1 MLDDAQFAQFLTMNS
16 LVEPEQLDVLQMV
29 AEEAEQPLYLTVI
42 ENQAVPEDVLVGLLS
57 QVMNVNSVSLTDFDP
72 EPDVLRKLPASLA
85 RDLGVLPV
93 GVGTGEHADV
103 LYVAMANPHDTDVL
117 DRLRTMVSGRVE
129 PLLAG
134 PIDLL
139 KAIERA
145 YQHKSPTAELELDDL
160 SARMLD
166 VDTGGDDDAQAVE
179 DDAILADDDGIED
192 VFDDF
197 YEQPA
202 GEVISAL
209 SLLDDIPRDR
219 HEHDTSPNVLS
230 MIDGLPEPQ
239 RRAETSADNS
249 LFPSFDDDAPPKP
262 PAPRGSALSG
272 LFGSAGSHASEST
285 PGKAPPTP
293 VEEDEDDSVLA
304 GVTGL
309 GKPAPRISGSFQ
321 RVSRREPSL
330 TPSAHEAPTVDTA
343 GIGPLS
349 RAAIQVLLRKGI
361 VTEEELNEEL
371 LRQRR

>member
-1 MLDDAQFAQFLTMNS
+1 MLDDAQFAQFLTMNE
-16 LVEPEQLDVLQMV
+16 LVEPDQLDVLQMV

-42 ENQAVPEDVLVGLLS
+42 ENQAVPEEVLVGLLS
-57 QVMNVNSVSLTDFDP
+57 QVMNVNSVSLNDFDADP
-72 EPDVLRKLPASLA
+72 AVLRRLPASLA

-93 GVGTGEHADV
+93 GTGSGEHADV
-103 LYVAMANPHDTDVL
+103 LYVAMANPHDTDAL
-117 DRLRTMVSGRVE
+117 ARIRAMVSGRVE

-139 KAIERA
+139 RAIERA
-145 YQHKSPTAELELDDL
+145 YQQRTPTAEHDLDEL
-160 SARMLD
+160 SAQMLRD
-166 VDTGGDDDAQAVE
+166 ATASDDPETAEVDDASILE
-179 DDAILADDDGIED
+179 DTEAAIDD

-230 MIDGLPEPQ
+230 MIEGLPEPR

-262 PAPRGSALSG
+262 PAPRGTGLSG
-272 LFGSAGSHASEST
+272 LFGSAGSHASESQ
-285 PGKAPPTP
+285 PGARADELS
-293 VEEDEDDSVLA
+293 EEESGLR

-321 RVSRREPSL
+321 RVSKREPSL
-330 TPSAHEAPTVDTA
+330 TPSAHDAPTVDTA

-361 VTEEELNEEL
+361 ITEEELNEEL
-371 LRQRR
+371 LRHRR